1 MHWHHRV
8 FYHIRYSSQYVRIA
22 QLKFVFCGVILQR
35 PSEPVLSHNL
45 HASTASFFRHIH
57 YSSHY
62 AWVDFTIVQNV
73 APLTSFAAFDV
84 LDELQ
89 STRFGWIRTVVCSRL
104 SCSGLRSTGLLGGC
118 RPSRHNF
125 LWSDFALFN

>member
-8 FYHIRYSSQYVRIA
+8 FLHIHYLSHYACIVSTAIH
-22 QLKFVFCGVILQR
+22 ILLCHR
-35 PSEPVLSHNL
+35 SEAIRTCSHNL
-45 HASTASFFRHIH
+45 HTLYHHSFFRHIH

-62 AWVDFTIVQNV
+62 AWVEFIIVQSG
-73 APLTSFAAFDV
+73 ARLTSSAAFDV

-89 STRFGWIRTVVCSRL
+89 STSFGWIRTVVCSRL

-118 RPSRHNF
+118 RPSRRSF
-125 LWSDFALFN
+125 LWSDFALFS